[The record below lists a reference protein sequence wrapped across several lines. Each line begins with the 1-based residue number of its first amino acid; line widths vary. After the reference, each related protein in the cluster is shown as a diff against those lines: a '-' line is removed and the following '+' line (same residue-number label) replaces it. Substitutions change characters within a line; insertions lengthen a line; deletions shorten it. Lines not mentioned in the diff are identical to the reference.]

1 MAEQNTFGNGR
12 SVKIFDSS
20 KKGEIV
26 IRTTTWQVTLK
37 LSKDHNSAFCGMAAV
52 ASAVVE
58 YGNVATPIT
67 VPNVHLKYD
76 DVDMEIDEITLQWH

>member
-1 MAEQNTFGNGR
+1 M
-12 SVKIFDSS
+12 
-20 KKGEIV
+20 
-26 IRTTTWQVTLK
+26 
-37 LSKDHNSAFCGMAAV
+37 GMAAV

-76 DVDMEIDEITLQWH
+76 GVDMEIDEITLQWH